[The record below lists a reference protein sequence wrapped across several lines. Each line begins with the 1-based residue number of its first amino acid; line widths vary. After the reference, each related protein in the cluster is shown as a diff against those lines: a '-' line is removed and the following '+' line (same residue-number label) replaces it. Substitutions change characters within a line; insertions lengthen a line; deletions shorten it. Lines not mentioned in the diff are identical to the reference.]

1 MPPLLPRRR
10 SPLTVSLFT
19 CGLLGLAMLLAAP
32 LGCGKQDGKEAA
44 SDSTAAAD
52 SAAADS
58 SKAAEPEPEKAIK
71 VNAGAVRQGD
81 LVTSIY
87 ADGELRTPRSLAIR
101 AKVGGEL
108 IEVGVKDGD
117 RVKEGQLIARIDPRS
132 YRLDLEAARY
142 AHLQALSQMAAEAD
156 SFSGDPRV
164 SADFGTARAE
174 LERAHDERSLSDEEY
189 RARLLALELG
199 ALDKG
204 AFRQEV
210 LEQRTGLAT
219 ARLSLER
226 ARLALEYTEIR
237 APFAGAVQG
246 LAAVVGENV
255 SVGQT
260 LCSLYDNSQLEA
272 VVHVL
277 EADLANLSEGRP
289 ALIAVPAVADT
300 LKAEIDVI
308 SPNLDAAS
316 RTCECIL
323 RFPNRGGRFR
333 PGMFARAEIAGF
345 VFPDR
350 LLVPKAAVLIRDDR
364 PLVFKVAGDTAQW
377 LYVTVG
383 LENDSWVEIKS
394 VHSGGSLEPGDE
406 VVVSDHLTLAH
417 EAKIDIR
424 RRVTPRDRWNLAAG
438 QVDGP

>member
-1 MPPLLPRRR
+1 MSLPRYRPR
-10 SPLTVSLFT
+10 ADLASFLFT
-19 CGLLGLAMLLAAP
+19 FGVLGLLLAAP
-32 LGCGKQDGKEAA
+32 LGCGKQGEGAGA
-44 SDSTAAAD
+44 DSTAAAAD
-52 SAAADS
+52 TSAE
-58 SKAAEPEPEKAIK
+58 AEPEPEKAIK
-71 VNAGAVRQGD
+71 VNIGAVQRGD

-87 ADGELRTPRSLAIR
+87 ADGEIRTPRSLAVR
-101 AKVGGEL
+101 VKVGGEL
-108 IEVGVKDGD
+108 VEVGVRDGD
-117 RVKEGQLIARIDPRS
+117 RVKQGQLLARIDPRG

-142 AHLQALSQMAAEAD
+142 AHLQALSQVAAEAD
-156 SFSGDPRV
+156 SFVGD
-164 SADFGTARAE
+164 ARAAGEFDAARQE
-174 LERAHDERSLSDEEY
+174 LEQAHGEGGLGDEEY
-189 RARLLALELG
+189 RARLLALELN

-210 LEQRTGLAT
+210 LEQRTGLAA
-219 ARLSLER
+219 ARVSVER

-237 APFAGAVQG
+237 APFAGTVQG
-246 LAAVVGENV
+246 LAAVVGENI

-260 LCSLYDNSQLEA
+260 LLSLYDNSKLEA

-300 LKAEIDVI
+300 LKAAIDVI
-308 SPNLDAAS
+308 SPSLDAAS

-350 LLVPKAAVLIRDDR
+350 LLVPKSAVLIRDDR
-364 PLVFKVAGDTAQW
+364 PLVFKVSGDEAQW

-383 LENDSWVEIKS
+383 LENDSWIEIQN
-394 VHSGGSLEPGDE
+394 VHSGGTLEPGDE

-417 EAKIDIR
+417 EAKIDVR
-424 RRVTPRDRWNLAAG
+424 RRLTPRDRWGLAPA

>member
-1 MPPLLPRRR
+1 MPLPRCHPR
-10 SPLTVSLFT
+10 SDVASLIFT
-19 CGLLGLAMLLAAP
+19 FGVLALGLLLAAP
-32 LGCGKQDGKEAA
+32 LGCGKQGEGAGA
-44 SDSTAAAD
+44 DSTAAAAD
-52 SAAADS
+52 TSAQ
-58 SKAAEPEPEKAIK
+58 AEPEPEKAIK
-71 VNAGAVRQGD
+71 VNVGAVRRGD

-87 ADGELRTPRSLAIR
+87 ADGEIRTPRSLAVR
-101 AKVGGEL
+101 VKVGGEL
-108 IEVGVKDGD
+108 VEVGVRDGD
-117 RVKEGQLIARIDPRS
+117 RVKQGQLLARIDPRS

-142 AHLQALSQMAAEAD
+142 GHLQALSQVAAEAD
-156 SFSGDPRV
+156 SFVGDTQ
-164 SADFGTARAE
+164 AAGDFDAARKE
-174 LERAHDERSLSDEEY
+174 LEQAHGERGLSDEEY
-189 RARLLALELG
+189 RARLLALELS

-219 ARLSLER
+219 ARLSVER

-237 APFAGAVQG
+237 APFAGTVQG
-246 LAAVVGENV
+246 LAAVVGENI

-260 LCSLYDNSQLEA
+260 LLSLYDNSKLEA

-308 SPNLDAAS
+308 SPSLDAAS

-350 LLVPKAAVLIRDDR
+350 LLVPKSAVLIRDDR
-364 PLVFKVAGDTAQW
+364 PLVFKVAGDEAQW

-383 LENDSWVEIKS
+383 LENDSWMEIQN
-394 VHSGGSLEPGDE
+394 VHSGGTLEPGDE

-424 RRVTPRDRWNLAAG
+424 RRVTPRDRWGLAPA